1 MIAAPRQSILS
12 RPIRKNA
19 PLRNTENIDVE
30 YEHSQAR
37 LHAKQQRY
45 QEQEDYRRRCLEGTR
60 EEKVHLQ
67 EERRQEMQEAVTWKS
82 SRKLQEKAHD
92 KTVVDRSMQRQEY
105 CQDAEKSAEAQKREY
120 LKSVMEE
127 NKRLAEERRREA
139 DRRKVADQERERQEV
154 SFWDRTPRS
163 FR

>member
-1 MIAAPRQSILS
+1 MHLKCSGPPPSSHSPHTSSL
-12 RPIRKNA
+12 PI
-19 PLRNTENIDVE
+19 PP
-30 YEHSQAR
+30 
-37 LHAKQQRY
+37 
-45 QEQEDYRRRCLEGTR
+45 
-60 EEKVHLQ
+60 
-67 EERRQEMQEAVTWKS
+67 QEAVTWKS

>member
-67 EERRQEMQEAVTWKS
+67 EERRQEMQVRACGPLGSPTWGLGPPIRDRDS
-82 SRKLQEKAHD
+82 
-92 KTVVDRSMQRQEY
+92 VVCPVPPPPPQCKDARSPM
-105 CQDAEKSAEAQKREY
+105 
-120 LKSVMEE
+120 
-127 NKRLAEERRREA
+127 
-139 DRRKVADQERERQEV
+139 
-154 SFWDRTPRS
+154 TPHLVDH
-163 FR
+163 